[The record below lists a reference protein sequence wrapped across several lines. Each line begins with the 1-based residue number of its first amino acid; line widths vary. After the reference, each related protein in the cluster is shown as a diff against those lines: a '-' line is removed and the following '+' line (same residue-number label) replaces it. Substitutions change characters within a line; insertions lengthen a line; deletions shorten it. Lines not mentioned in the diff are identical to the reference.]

1 MLAAHI
7 LTFTWYQSRA
17 QRKAS
22 LLCYLDFDIDAL
34 CKTQCGTNGATL
46 SCNILQTIS
55 MDRTIVNSEV
65 SIVWPNLANTSPTSP
80 PPRSLVCLW
89 DVVET
94 RPTWHCWHRHAQTH
108 SKWSWLVR
116 NSYRVNYE
124 ILRFY
129 DGIWPTTCTSL
140 QWRATDAAQ
149 NQFVRRPNFRNT
161 YLRKR
166 TPSNDWLQCTS
177 HSPTLKCLTGDG
189 DKTSHLRTCI
199 ISGRY
204 YEI

>member
-80 PPRSLVCLW
+80 PPQSLVCL
-89 DVVET
+89 
-94 RPTWHCWHRHAQTH
+94 C
-108 SKWSWLVR
+108 WSWWR
-116 NSYRVNYE
+116 H
-124 ILRFY
+124 
-129 DGIWPTTCTSL
+129 DQHGTAGI
-140 QWRATDAAQ
+140 
-149 NQFVRRPNFRNT
+149 VM
-161 YLRKR
+161 RKR
-166 TPSNDWLQCTS
+166 ILSEADLCATPIASTMKSCASTTAFDQLRVHHCS
-177 HSPTLKCLTGDG
+177 PKSVRSPTQFQKHLSAKENTLK
-189 DKTSHLRTCI
+189 
-199 ISGRY
+199 
-204 YEI
+204 